1 VVAAAAPWSRENH
14 ALFPAHVRARAA
26 ELLRLGQLLVRE
38 ARFAGEEVALLD
50 VWPLVMA
57 HALSRDDDDE
67 DYEDEDEDEG
77 DEDDEDEDEEDD
89 EAQYAAQV
97 TPSRLVRAGHA

>member
-57 HALSRDDDDE
+57 HALSRSMP
-67 DYEDEDEDEG
+67 
-77 DEDDEDEDEEDD
+77 
-89 EAQYAAQV
+89 
-97 TPSRLVRAGHA
+97 PS